1 MKRIIIALLLTSVF
15 VGCKSNEKKEEEPTK
30 VENQEEVVETS
41 PSPSLEIGCYGY
53 DDNGSKVVLEI
64 TQITDSIR
72 GNLNYA
78 FKEKDANTG
87 TFSGVLKDSVLI
99 GNYSFMSEG
108 LESSREVAFLIKENQ
123 LIEGFGELNETG
135 TGFKDKE
142 NISFS
147 SSMPLTQ
154 TECDHK

>member
-1 MKRIIIALLLTSVF
+1 MKKIIVALLLITAF
-15 VGCKSNEKKEEEPTK
+15 VSCKPKEKKEEDKTSEETK
-30 VENQEEVVETS
+30 EEVIEVAS
-41 PSPSLEIGCYGY
+41 PPSLQVGCYSY
-53 DDNGSKVVLEI
+53 DENGSKVVLEI
-64 TQITDSIR
+64 TEINDSIM

-108 LESSREVAFLIKENQ
+108 MVSSREVAFLVKENQ
-123 LIEGFGELNETG
+123 LIEGFGELDETG
-135 TGFKDKE
+135 TGFKDKD

-147 SSMPLTQ
+147 SSMPLTK
-154 TECDHK
+154 TECSQ